1 MANVVAQI
9 KVRQGNLADLPIL
22 EPGEFGYALDRQ
34 RLYIGN
40 NPTPSQTGGVDGNG
54 DPITE
59 FTFPLIDTDG
69 DGTTDNNAVLQFGNK
84 MTYAVYVDNV
94 LQDPTSAYTA
104 NDSTITFTTAP
115 AVGAVILVKYNTEVI
130 TSSPDSDS
138 RFAPNSKSL
147 TASATATNAGIAID
161 GTVYD
166 YVDIE
171 YILKNT
177 NGRRKGTLSI
187 SIDATGSTSI
197 LDDSYVTSVDPTG
210 TDLDNVF
217 SGVVATNI
225 FNLQYTATNDAELS
239 YVITN
244 WKSV

>member
-9 KVRQGNLADLPIL
+9 KVRQGNIADLPIL

-40 NPTPSQTGGVDGNG
+40 NPTPSQAGDG
-54 DPITE
+54 TTVA
-59 FTFPLIDTDG
+59 FTFPLIDTDS
-69 DGTTDNNAVLQFGNK
+69 DGTTDNNAVLQFGNR
-84 MTYAVYVDNV
+84 MTYAVYVDDV
-94 LQDPTSAYTA
+94 LQDPASAYTA

-115 AVGAVILVKYNTEVI
+115 ANGAVILVKYNTEVI
-130 TSSPDSDS
+130 TSSPDSGLAID
-138 RFAPNSKSL
+138 PESKTL
-147 TASATATNAGIAID
+147 VATISGTPTNAGIAVD
-161 GTVYD
+161 GSVYD

-197 LDDSYVTSVDPTG
+197 LDDTYVTSVDPTG

-217 SGVVATNI
+217 SGVVAANI
-225 FNLQYTATNDAELS
+225 FNLQYTATNNAELS

>member
-40 NPTPSQTGGVDGNG
+40 NPTPSQTGDGS
-54 DPITE
+54 E
-59 FTFPLIDTDG
+59 RVFSFPLIDTDS
-69 DGTTDNNAVLQFGNK
+69 DGTTTNNAVLEFGNK
-84 MTYAVYVDNV
+84 MTYAVYVDDT
-94 LQDPTSAYTA
+94 LQSPSTYTA
-104 NDSTITFTTAP
+104 NDSTITFTPAP

-147 TASATATNAGIAID
+147 TANGTATNAGIAID

-197 LDDSYVTSVDPTG
+197 LDDSYVTSVSPTG